1 MAVAKSRPKGISW
14 TDLVARAR
22 RPSPDT
28 VALLAIVGAVVLAN
42 FLYWSGLFDQ
52 NPLGRSSGLG
62 FFAGLFDPNSVG
74 TWGGPDPGLLAG
86 LPMIDPSNGQSSQA
100 LGHLAALDWIHLRV
114 PWWNPY
120 EGTGM
125 PLAGGIASGALFPPT
140 LLLLIGNGQVY
151 EYLLLELVAGIS
163 TYFLLRRISV
173 GRSAST
179 AAAIAFAL
187 NGTFA
192 WYGYVPANPV
202 AFLPLLLLGIEIA
215 FAATTAGRLGGWW
228 LIAIALALSIYAG
241 FPETAYVDG
250 LFAAV
255 WFGWRCGCA
264 GRHRLRAF
272 ATKAAV
278 GGIVGALLATPVL
291 VAFADYAAHAELGLH
306 AGNSF
311 ANAHLPAADLPQL
324 VLPYVYGPIWGF
336 GPAYPIWGQLGGYLS
351 ASLLFF
357 GLLGLIYPG
366 RRGLRPLLFA
376 WIVLVVAKMY
386 GEPPLLG
393 HVLGVLPGMSHVA
406 FTRYAAPALEMP
418 VVVLAALGL
427 DGLLANRIAR
437 RRVLGV
443 TGLALLVVTAAAIG
457 AVPLVHQFTD
467 PSHRFYSRGSVIWA
481 AVVIATGVLAAI
493 LPSPRAR
500 RLLAVAIVC
509 VDALAMFVLPQLS
522 APRSITIDTAPATF
536 LQRNLG
542 LSRFFTLGPLGP
554 NYGSYYTI
562 RSLDATDNPF
572 SSVFAAYI
580 VTRLDPT
587 ADPYFF
593 TGAFG
598 PNPTQELETHLDGY
612 RAAGVRYV
620 LAPEGV
626 KLPQGPKTFSLVLQ
640 TPTTWIYRL
649 AGTEPYFSST
659 NPHCTVDPQNG
670 ESVRVSC
677 SGPTTLIRRETYMP
691 GWSAEVDRS
700 STTVSEYD
708 SAFQSVPVKSGTHL
722 VTFGF
727 TPPYMAWAVAAFL
740 LGCGSLI
747 AAPFW
752 TRARDRT
759 SNSPYA

>member
-1 MAVAKSRPKGISW
+1 MAVARSRLKGISS
-14 TDLVARAR
+14 TDLLARAR
-22 RPSPDT
+22 SPSPDT
-28 VALLAIVGAVVLAN
+28 VALLAIVGAVVIAN

-376 WIVLVVAKMY
+376 WIVLVVAKCMASRRY
-386 GEPPLLG
+386 SAMCSASYRECPTWPSRATPPPRLRCPWLSWRRLG
-393 HVLGVLPGMSHVA
+393 WTVYWRTDRAS
-406 FTRYAAPALEMP
+406 TR
-418 VVVLAALGL
+418 
-427 DGLLANRIAR
+427 AR
-437 RRVLGV
+437 RH
-443 TGLALLVVTAAAIG
+443 G
-457 AVPLVHQFTD
+457 ARAVGRQLPRRSERCRWCTSSLIR
-467 PSHRFYSRGSVIWA
+467 PISFYSRGSVIWA
-481 AVVIATGVLAAI
+481 AWSSPAGVLAAI

-509 VDALAMFVLPQLS
+509 LDALAMFVLPQLS
-522 APRSITIDTAPATF
+522 APRSITVDTAPATVPAAEPRS
-536 LQRNLG
+536 LAL
-542 LSRFFTLGPLGP
+542 FTLGPLGP
-554 NYGSYYTI
+554 NYGSYYAI
-562 RSLDATDNPF
+562 R
-572 SSVFAAYI
+572 
-580 VTRLDPT
+580 
-587 ADPYFF
+587 
-593 TGAFG
+593 
-598 PNPTQELETHLDGY
+598 
-612 RAAGVRYV
+612 
-620 LAPEGV
+620 
-626 KLPQGPKTFSLVLQ
+626 
-640 TPTTWIYRL
+640 
-649 AGTEPYFSST
+649 
-659 NPHCTVDPQNG
+659 
-670 ESVRVSC
+670 
-677 SGPTTLIRRETYMP
+677 
-691 GWSAEVDRS
+691 
-700 STTVSEYD
+700 
-708 SAFQSVPVKSGTHL
+708 
-722 VTFGF
+722 
-727 TPPYMAWAVAAFL
+727 
-740 LGCGSLI
+740 
-747 AAPFW
+747 
-752 TRARDRT
+752 
-759 SNSPYA
+759 